1 MDWDSLVKQL
11 VSAAVFGLLGI
22 ALFALAYFGIKKCA
36 KFSIEKEIAEDQNVA
51 LGIVLGAIMLGIAII
66 VAAAIH

>member
-1 MDWDSLVKQL
+1 MDWESLVKQV
-11 VSAAVFGLLGI
+11 VSAAAFGLLGI
-22 ALFALAYFGIKKCA
+22 SLFALAYFGLRKCA
-36 KFSIEKEIAEDQNVA
+36 HFSIEKEISEDHNVA